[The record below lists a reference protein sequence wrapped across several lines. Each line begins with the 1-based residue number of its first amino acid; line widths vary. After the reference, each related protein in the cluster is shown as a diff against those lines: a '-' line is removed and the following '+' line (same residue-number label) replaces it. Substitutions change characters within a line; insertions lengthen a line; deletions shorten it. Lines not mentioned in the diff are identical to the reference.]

1 MDLIV
6 KKAMLGDKEAQWEI
20 IQNNHLLPCPC
31 CKSIFIRLR
40 HSEKNYGKFYYE
52 CENCGTRTKDSSVK
66 SYVRMLWNTRPQILT
81 DEELK
86 MIGVIK

>member
-6 KKAMLGDKEAQWEI
+6 KRAMLGDKEAQWEI
-20 IQNNHLLPCPC
+20 TQRGHLLPCHC
-31 CKSIFIRLR
+31 CKSDMIRLKTNK
-40 HSEKNYGKFYYE
+40 KNGKMYYE
-52 CENCGTRTKDSSVK
+52 CLTCGARSKEVSVLD
-66 SYVRMLWNTRPQILT
+66 YLRLIWNTRPQILT